1 MKYRATFILWSF
13 WYASEQFDDHSVN
26 ASTTG
31 INFKVDK
38 RDVKGTTWTVREYIQ
53 RCLESVIKIC
63 TPP

>member
-26 ASTTG
+26 ACTIG

-38 RDVKGTTWTVREYIQ
+38 EMQKRQLGLWESISKDVSKV
-53 RCLESVIKIC
+53 
-63 TPP
+63 